1 MLSGGIEDWNQ
12 NAAGWLEK
20 YQINLD
26 ADILVAKDT
35 GKRSAIAWPQIC

>member
-1 MLSGGIEDWNQ
+1 MLSGGDEDWDP

-26 ADILVAKDT
+26 ADILGGQRYRRKKCPTLV
-35 GKRSAIAWPQIC
+35 P